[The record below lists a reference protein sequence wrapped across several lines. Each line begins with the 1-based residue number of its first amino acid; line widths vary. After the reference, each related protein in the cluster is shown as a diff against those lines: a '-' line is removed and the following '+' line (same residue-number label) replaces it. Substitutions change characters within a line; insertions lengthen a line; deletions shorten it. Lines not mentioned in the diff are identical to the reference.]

1 MERIEKLALAVREDL
16 TKFKLLITEANDQGR
31 QLLIDE
37 TANLSKAIQAVNS
50 YFHSV
55 DSTGKRADCEHA
67 WPP

>member
-37 TANLSKAIQAVNS
+37 TANLNKAIQAVQFC
-50 YFHSV
+50 FHAV
-55 DSTGKRADCEHA
+55 DSTRKRADCGHA
-67 WPP
+67 